1 MEWLWSSKWQDY
13 NSVYKHNSICLVNKM
28 KKILLAVYS
37 RILIRKKASART
49 LFVIYDRIFNYK
61 QKLVFLLRVD

>member
-1 MEWLWSSKWQDY
+1 
-13 NSVYKHNSICLVNKM
+13 M

-37 RILIRKKASART
+37 RILIRKKASARK